1 MDNPVFK
8 LEGVVHERSAETLQD
23 FEGPLDLILFLLSKN
38 KIEIQDIPI
47 ALILDQ
53 YLAYLEQRKQ
63 LDLEVA
69 SEFITMA
76 AHLMYIKTRMLLS
89 LEDEQ
94 AQSEM
99 DELIASLKERQQK
112 DTYLRIKTLTETLGP
127 MGEFGR
133 SIMTRQPEP
142 MQRGKIYEYSHEKAD
157 LVLAMQ
163 TIMERGEKLAAPP
176 SAALSEIVRRE
187 PYPVKGK
194 AEEILHRLKEF
205 GMTRFKL
212 LFRGSRSRSGES
224 FLPTGRMRSRSR
236 PTTLSPKS
244 TVKESPPPNARSRK
258 AAAGARSRIHLAGSD
273 TDCTVECGDDAPDRI
288 NL

>member
-212 LFRGSRSRSGES
+212 LFRGSRSRSEIVAT
-224 FLPTGRMRSRSR
+224 FIAVLELCRE
-236 PTTLSPKS
+236 K
-244 TVKESPPPNARSRK
+244 V
-258 AAAGARSRIHLAGSD
+258 IHLAGSD
-273 TDCTVECGDDAPDRI
+273 TDCTVECWDDAPDRI

>member
-8 LEGVVHERSAETLQD
+8 LEGVVHERSAEALQD

-112 DTYLRIKTLTETLGP
+112 DTYLRIKT
-127 MGEFGR
+127 
-133 SIMTRQPEP
+133 RQPEP

-212 LFRGSRSRSGES
+212 LFRGSRSRSEIVAT
-224 FLPTGRMRSRSR
+224 FIAVLELCRE
-236 PTTLSPKS
+236 K
-244 TVKESPPPNARSRK
+244 V
-258 AAAGARSRIHLAGSD
+258 IHLAGSD

>member
-8 LEGVVHERSAETLQD
+8 LEGVVHERSAEALQD

-99 DELIASLKERQQK
+99 DELIASLKEQ
-112 DTYLRIKTLTETLGP
+112 D
-127 MGEFGR
+127 
-133 SIMTRQPEP
+133 
-142 MQRGKIYEYSHEKAD
+142 AD
-157 LVLAMQ
+157 
-163 TIMERGEKLAAPP
+163 R
-176 SAALSEIVRRE
+176 
-187 PYPVKGK
+187 
-194 AEEILHRLKEF
+194 
-205 GMTRFKL
+205 
-212 LFRGSRSRSGES
+212 
-224 FLPTGRMRSRSR
+224 
-236 PTTLSPKS
+236 
-244 TVKESPPPNARSRK
+244 NARPDGRVWPQ
-258 AAAGARSRIHLAGSD
+258 HH
-273 TDCTVECGDDAPDRI
+273 DAPARAHAARQ
-288 NL
+288 NLRVQS

>member
-99 DELIASLKERQQK
+99 DELIRSLEERQ
-112 DTYLRIKTLTETLGP
+112 R
-127 MGEFGR
+127 
-133 SIMTRQPEP
+133 
-142 MQRGKIYEYSHEKAD
+142 
-157 LVLAMQ
+157 
-163 TIMERGEKLAAPP
+163 
-176 SAALSEIVRRE
+176 
-187 PYPVKGK
+187 
-194 AEEILHRLKEF
+194 
-205 GMTRFKL
+205 
-212 LFRGSRSRSGES
+212 
-224 FLPTGRMRSRSR
+224 
-236 PTTLSPKS
+236 
-244 TVKESPPPNARSRK
+244 NARPDGRVWPQ
-258 AAAGARSRIHLAGSD
+258 HH
-273 TDCTVECGDDAPDRI
+273 DAPARAHAARQ
-288 NL
+288 NLRVQS

>member
-1 MDNPVFK
+1 MDNPIFK
-8 LEGVVHERSAETLQD
+8 LEGVVHERSAEKLQD

-47 ALILDQ
+47 ALILEQ

-63 LDLEVA
+63 LDLEIA

-99 DELIASLKERQQK
+99 DELIASLKERAQK
-112 DTYLRIKTLTETLGP
+112 DTYVRVKMITETLGP

-142 MQRGKIYEYSHEKAD
+142 MQRGKIYEYDHEKAD

-163 TIMERGEKLAAPP
+163 AMLDRGEKLSAPP
-176 SAALSEIVRRE
+176 GADLSEIVRRE

-194 AEEILHRLKEF
+194 AEEILRRLKEF
-205 GMTRFKL
+205 GMTRFRL
-212 LFRGSRSRSGES
+212 LFRGSRSRSE
-224 FLPTGRMRSRSR
+224 
-236 PTTLSPKS
+236 
-244 TVKESPPPNARSRK
+244 TVATFIAVLELCREKVIR
-258 AAAGARSRIHLAGSD
+258 LAGSD
-273 TDCTVECGDDAPDRI
+273 TDCTVECGEDAPQTI

>member
-8 LEGVVHERSAETLQD
+8 LEGVVHERSAEALQD

-194 AEEILHRLKEF
+194 A
-205 GMTRFKL
+205 
-212 LFRGSRSRSGES
+212 SSCCSAAAAAAARSWQR
-224 FLPTGRMRSRSR
+224 
-236 PTTLSPKS
+236 LSPFWSSAAKRS
-244 TVKESPPPNARSRK
+244 SIWPVLTRTAPWSAGTTPPTVSICKKR
-258 AAAGARSRIHLAGSD
+258 GTL
-273 TDCTVECGDDAPDRI
+273 C
-288 NL
+288 L

>member
-53 YLAYLEQRKQ
+53 YLAYLEQRKS

-99 DELIASLKERQQK
+99 DELIASLNDGGADVLGYAREGTVYPMLYRLQESGLIACRMAASPANGGTKK
-112 DTYLRIKTLTETLGP
+112 YYSLTEA
-127 MGEFGR
+127 GR
-133 SIMTRQPEP
+133 DALRALTAFWKDYAACVNRFIEPEDKP
-142 MQRGKIYEYSHEKAD
+142 
-157 LVLAMQ
+157 
-163 TIMERGEKLAAPP
+163 
-176 SAALSEIVRRE
+176 
-187 PYPVKGK
+187 
-194 AEEILHRLKEF
+194 
-205 GMTRFKL
+205 
-212 LFRGSRSRSGES
+212 
-224 FLPTGRMRSRSR
+224 
-236 PTTLSPKS
+236 
-244 TVKESPPPNARSRK
+244 
-258 AAAGARSRIHLAGSD
+258 
-273 TDCTVECGDDAPDRI
+273 
-288 NL
+288 

>member
-1 MDNPVFK
+1 MKQN
-8 LEGVVHERSAETLQD
+8 AEALQD

-99 DELIASLKERQQK
+99 DELIASLKAHPATGVIQK
-112 DTYLRIKTLTETLGP
+112 
-127 MGEFGR
+127 
-133 SIMTRQPEP
+133 
-142 MQRGKIYEYSHEKAD
+142 
-157 LVLAMQ
+157 
-163 TIMERGEKLAAPP
+163 
-176 SAALSEIVRRE
+176 
-187 PYPVKGK
+187 
-194 AEEILHRLKEF
+194 
-205 GMTRFKL
+205 
-212 LFRGSRSRSGES
+212 
-224 FLPTGRMRSRSR
+224 
-236 PTTLSPKS
+236 
-244 TVKESPPPNARSRK
+244 
-258 AAAGARSRIHLAGSD
+258 
-273 TDCTVECGDDAPDRI
+273 
-288 NL
+288 

>member
-8 LEGVVHERSAETLQD
+8 LESVVHERSASALQD

-63 LDLEVA
+63 LDLEIA

-112 DTYLRIKTLTETLGP
+112 DTYLRIKTVTEALAP

-133 SIMTRQPEP
+133 AIFTRPPEP
-142 MQRGKIYEYSHEKAD
+142 MQRGKIYEYDHEKAD
-157 LVLAMQ
+157 LLLAMQ
-163 TIMERGEKLAAPP
+163 FMRERGERLNAPP
-176 SAALSEIVRRE
+176 SEALNEIVRRE
-187 PYPVKGK
+187 PYPVRGK
-194 AEEILHRLKEF
+194 AEEILSRLRQF
-205 GMTRFKL
+205 GMTRFRL
-212 LFRGSRSRSGES
+212 LFRGSRSRSEIVAT
-224 FLPTGRMRSRSR
+224 FIAVLELCR
-236 PTTLSPKS
+236 
-244 TVKESPPPNARSRK
+244 EK
-258 AAAGARSRIHLAGSD
+258 AIRLAGSD
-273 TDCTVECGDDAPDRI
+273 TDCTVECGEEAEKPI

>member
-53 YLAYLEQRKQ
+53 YLVYLEQ
-63 LDLEVA
+63 
-69 SEFITMA
+69 
-76 AHLMYIKTRMLLS
+76 
-89 LEDEQ
+89 DEQ

-112 DTYLRIKTLTETLGP
+112 DTYLRIKALTETLGP

-212 LFRGSRSRSGES
+212 LFRGSRSRSEIVAT
-224 FLPTGRMRSRSR
+224 FIAVLELCRE
-236 PTTLSPKS
+236 K
-244 TVKESPPPNARSRK
+244 V
-258 AAAGARSRIHLAGSD
+258 IHLAGSD